1 MITGPVTVVYVAGAG
16 RSGSTLLDRM
26 LGTLGAFSGA
36 ELNRVWLHGVLRD
49 HGCGCGVPFGECPFW
64 REVVSLAMGTD
75 PRSTARRAVE
85 LQGSVARSRD
95 FPRLYTG
102 VGSPGYGSR
111 VAEYRELLRR
121 LYMAIAD
128 VSGERVT
135 VDSSKIPTEALV
147 LGGVDGLDVRVVH
160 LVRDPR
166 ACVYSWQR
174 ERIDPGHGG
183 SQGKQSTARTVRFWS
198 TRNMLAGR
206 LAGRLPHTR
215 VTYEALT
222 ADPAKTLRSVCD
234 SIGALSADALRMSA
248 SHEIELPSTHAVSG
262 NPGRYRTG
270 VVEVRADDEWRTAI
284 SAATARTVTLLTAPL
299 LLRYGYPLDWR
310 QPTLQPIA
318 DVSAG

>member
-1 MITGPVTVVYVAGAG
+1 MSTGPVTVVYVAGAG

-36 ELNRVWLHGVLRD
+36 ELNRVWLHGVLLD

-64 REVVSLAMGTD
+64 REVVGLAMGGD
-75 PRSTARRAVE
+75 PPSTAQRAVA

-102 VGSPGYGSR
+102 VSSSSYRSR

-121 LYMAIAD
+121 LYVAMAD
-128 VSGERVT
+128 VSGERVII
-135 VDSSKIPTEALV
+135 DSSKIPTEALT

-166 ACVYSWQR
+166 ACVHSWQR

-183 SQGKQSTARTVRFWS
+183 SQGKQSTARTVRFWN
-198 TRNMLAGR
+198 TRNVLAGR
-206 LAGRLPHTR
+206 LARRLPYTR

-222 ADPAKTLRSVCD
+222 ADPVETLRAACD
-234 SIGALSADALRMSA
+234 SLGALSAGALRMSG
-248 SHEIELPSTHAVSG
+248 SHAIELPSTHAVSG

-270 VVEVRADDEWRTAI
+270 VVEIRADDEWRSAI
-284 SAATARTVTLLTAPL
+284 PAATARTVTLLTAPL
-299 LLRYGYPLDWR
+299 LLRYGYPFDWR
-310 QPTLQPIA
+310 QPTFRPIA
-318 DVSAG
+318 DVAAG